1 MGSYNIGSS
10 CTKFICNVI
19 TYRPDGK
26 RLRHQENIM
35 KKDHIKMETLP
46 KERRLESKVIA
57 TMNNKGGCGKTTTAI
72 ALGMYFARTGKN
84 VLFWDNDPQSNL
96 SQRLA
101 LPNENHNNRRLDV
114 LFASASENPDLSLI
128 IKYPYLVRLKGSK
141 VKPGVVGLMAGSHY
155 AEIEANALRAK
166 LEMGYSDLGHRSIT
180 KYFQDSVRFFKA
192 YYDYIIIDTAP
203 AMEGNILN
211 KLAVKTAEEIV
222 YPIDGIEAALG
233 VKSML
238 QWMNSETK
246 NNEIKPNG
254 IFAMVKYQL
263 ATKNTS
269 TDLMASQNQNV
280 VFQAMQDTFNGFV
293 CDNGVKE
300 SMKIRNMTAGFGGK
314 TDYTALCAEISEK
327 INQPRARLFD
337 YVEREGFFDKFEK
350 TLGEI
355 QKTMM
360 KYAPTFKTPHYK

>member
-1 MGSYNIGSS
+1 
-10 CTKFICNVI
+10 
-19 TYRPDGK
+19 
-26 RLRHQENIM
+26 M
-35 KKDHIKMETLP
+35 KKNQVNIETLP

-72 ALGMYFARTGKN
+72 ALGMYLARTGKN

-101 LPNENHNNRRLDV
+101 LPNENYSDKRLNV

-128 IKYPYLVRLKGSK
+128 IKYPYLVRLKGSNT
-141 VKPGVVGLMAGSHY
+141 KPGVVGLMAGSHY
-155 AEIEANALRAK
+155 AEIEADALRAK
-166 LEMGYSDLGHRSIT
+166 LEMGYFGLGHRSIT
-180 KYFQDSVRFFKA
+180 KYFRDSVHFFKA

-211 KLAVKTAEEIV
+211 KLAVKTAEEII

-238 QWMNSETK
+238 QWMSAETK
-246 NNEIKPNG
+246 DNEIKPNG

-269 TDLMASQNQNV
+269 SDLMTFQNQNT
-280 VFQAMQDTFNGFV
+280 VFLAMKDTFNGFV
-293 CDNGVKE
+293 CDHGVKE

-314 TDYTALCAEISEK
+314 TDYTSLCAEISEK
-327 INQPRARLFD
+327 IDQPRTRLFD
-337 YVEREGFFDKFEK
+337 YVSREGFYDEFEER
-350 TLGEI
+350 LEEI

-360 KYAPTFKTPHYK
+360 KYAPTFKTPFYK

>member
-1 MGSYNIGSS
+1 
-10 CTKFICNVI
+10 
-19 TYRPDGK
+19 
-26 RLRHQENIM
+26 M
-35 KKDHIKMETLP
+35 KKNHMNMETLP

-72 ALGMYFARTGKN
+72 ALGMYLARTGKN

-101 LPNENHNNRRLDV
+101 LPDETYNNRRVDT

-128 IKYPYLVRLKGSK
+128 IKYPYLMRLAGSK
-141 VKPGVVGLMAGSHY
+141 TKPGVVGLMAGSHY
-155 AEIEANALRAK
+155 AEIEADALRAK
-166 LEMGYSDLGHRSIT
+166 LEIGYSELGYRSIT
-180 KYFQDSVRFFKA
+180 KYFQDSVQFFKA

-211 KLAVKTAEEIV
+211 KLAVNTAEEIV

-238 QWMNSETK
+238 QWMNAETK
-246 NNEIKPNG
+246 DTEIKPNG
-254 IFAMVKYQL
+254 TFAMVKYQL

-269 TDLMASQNQNV
+269 MDMATFQNQNV
-280 VFQAMQDTFNGFV
+280 VFQAMKDAFNGFV
-293 CDNGVKE
+293 CENGVKE

-327 INQPRARLFD
+327 ISQPRARLFD
-337 YVEREGFFDKFEK
+337 YVAREGFFDGFEK
-350 TLGEI
+350 TLVEI

-360 KYAPTFKTPHYK
+360 KYAPAFKTPHYK